1 MTADEAWL
9 GAMREKFRARLHEER
24 EAFVLLRAQ
33 EDRPETIARA
43 HKLAGIAGMLGA
55 PHVGEL
61 ALLLEEAAQKP
72 QDYRAEID
80 ALIAAIEQAIAHA
93 C

>member
-9 GAMREKFRARLHEER
+9 GAMREKFRARLHDER
-24 EAFVLLRAQ
+24 EAFVLLRTQ
-33 EDRPETIARA
+33 ESRQDIIERA

-61 ALLLEEAAQKP
+61 ALLLEETARTP
-72 QDYRAEID
+72 QDYSAEID
-80 ALIAAIEQAIAHA
+80 ALIVAIEQAIGPA